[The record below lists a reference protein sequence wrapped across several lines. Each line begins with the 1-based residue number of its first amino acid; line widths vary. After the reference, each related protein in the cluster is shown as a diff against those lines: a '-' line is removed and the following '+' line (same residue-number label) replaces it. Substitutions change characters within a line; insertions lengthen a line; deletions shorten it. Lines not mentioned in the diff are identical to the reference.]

1 MGTATQ
7 EQQLTLRHWLGFA
20 LLCATWSTTWM
31 AIRVL
36 VREVPPFR
44 AAALRFAIAAAVL
57 LVVALARRSR
67 WPQGASEWRVPVVL
81 GVTMMTIPFGT
92 VFWAEQY
99 ITSGMTAVLS
109 GTTPLAIALLTPMM
123 LHQHVPRR
131 AVVALVAGFGGIA
144 ALFWNGIGLEGRALV
159 GGVSILVSAFS
170 TAWSANFAKRHAH
183 GMSPV
188 VNTGLQL
195 AVGTILLGALS
206 LATESGRASHWNRE
220 SLGALAFLAV
230 MGSSVAFAVYYWLLK
245 RMRPYQLST
254 TAFIVPI
261 GAMVEGALLLDERV
275 TPAMI
280 VAVVVVLGAV
290 AAVLRAESP
299 PSPVERDEKKAAES

>member
-1 MGTATQ
+1 MPETPQAEHELGV
-7 EQQLTLRHWLGFA
+7 RPWLGFA

-57 LVVALARRSR
+57 LVFALVRKSR
-67 WPQGASEWRVPVVL
+67 WPQDAAEWRTVIVL

-109 GTTPLAIALLTPMM
+109 STTPLAIALLTPVM
-123 LHQHVPRR
+123 LQQKVPRR
-131 AVVALVAGFGGIA
+131 AVVALVVGFAGIAVLFWGGIG
-144 ALFWNGIGLEGRALV
+144 FEGRALV
-159 GGVSILVSAFS
+159 GGLSILASAFS
-170 TAWSANFAKRHAH
+170 TAWSANYAKRHAH
-183 GMSPV
+183 AISPV
-188 VNTGLQL
+188 VNTGMQL
-195 AVGTILLGALS
+195 AVGTVLLGALS
-206 LATESGRASHWNRE
+206 LLVERGQPSHW
-220 SLGALAFLAV
+220 SGKAVGALFFLAV

-245 RMRPYQLST
+245 RMRPYQVGA

-261 GAMVEGALLLDERV
+261 GAMVEGAVLLGEPV
-275 TPAMI
+275 TSVMV
-280 VAVVVVLGAV
+280 VATLVVVGAV
-290 AAVLRAESP
+290 AAVLRS
-299 PSPVERDEKKAAES
+299 